1 MAKSDDSMKGKAFE
15 GEVSPSKGLQSKAL
29 QSKVSIVTGGASGIG
44 EAVGK
49 LFAENGCAVILVD
62 KNIERLQQVVRDV
75 EEQGGI
81 CRGVHADVSDESKVK
96 NLFRDVMKE
105 FGRVDILVNSAGRDS
120 LSPPITEVTM
130 EEWEKTID
138 SNLKAVFLCCRE
150 AFIIMEKQGG
160 GKIINL
166 GSSSARLAS
175 GPGHSPYRASK
186 HGMMGLSKNLL
197 REGMEKNINVTVVN
211 PSHVK
216 TPMTEIIDKGLYEED
231 IPAYLDGWLDEKEI
245 KEGIH
250 SSCIDVENV
259 AEIILFIATRDSS
272 VTIPQ
277 IAIYPTHKIHRY
289 GMEV

>member
-1 MAKSDDSMKGKAFE
+1 MADRE
-15 GEVSPSKGLQSKAL
+15 KAL
-29 QSKVSIVTGGASGIG
+29 EGKVAIVTGGASGIG
-44 EAVGK
+44 EAVGRI
-49 LFAENGCAVILVD
+49 FARNGCAVVLVD
-62 KNIERLQQVVRDV
+62 RNEKRLKTIAADISG
-75 EEQGGI
+75 EGGA
-81 CRGVHADVSDESKVK
+81 CGGFHADVSVESQVSG
-96 NLFRDVMKE
+96 LFGDTMRKH
-105 FGRVDILVNSAGRDS
+105 GRVDILVNSAGRDS

-130 EEWEKTID
+130 DEWEKTID
-138 SNLKAVFLCCRE
+138 ANLKAVFLCCRE
-150 AFIIMEKQGG
+150 AFRIMEKQGG

-197 REGMEKNINVTVVN
+197 REGMDRNINVTVVN

-216 TPMTEIIDKGLYEED
+216 TPMTEIIDKGLYEDD
-231 IPAYLDGWLDEKEI
+231 IPAYLDGWLDQKEI
-245 KEGIH
+245 DEGVH

-259 AEIILFIATRDSS
+259 SEIILFVATRDSS

-277 IAIYPTHKIHRY
+277 IAIYPTHKVHRY

>member
-1 MAKSDDSMKGKAFE
+1 MKENVLGGKVA
-15 GEVSPSKGLQSKAL
+15 
-29 QSKVSIVTGGASGIG
+29 IVTGGASGIG

-49 LFAENGCAVILVD
+49 LFAENGCKIMLVD
-62 KNIERLQQVVRDV
+62 KNRERLVKVA
-75 EEQGGI
+75 EEIAERGGT
-81 CRGVHADVSDESKVK
+81 CMSLCADVSIESQVK
-96 NLFRDVMKE
+96 RLFQDAMKE
-105 FGRVDILVNSAGRDS
+105 YGRVDILVNSAGRDS

-138 SNLKAVFLCCRE
+138 SNLKAVFLTCRE
-150 AFIIMEKQGG
+150 AFSIMERQGG

-166 GSSSARLAS
+166 GSTSAKLAS

-197 REGMEKNINVTVVN
+197 REGMDKNINVTVVN

-216 TPMTEIIDKGLYEED
+216 TPMTEIIDKGLYEGD
-231 IPAYLDGWLDEKEI
+231 IPAYLDGWLDEKEMR
-245 KEGIH
+245 EGIH
-250 SSCIDVENV
+250 ESSIDVENV

-277 IAIYPTHKIHRY
+277 ISIYPTHKIQRY